1 MNLLMSKKLEIAS
14 AISFALFFIL
24 NFIDRSIG
32 NIFLLITLILC
43 IINYNIL
50 YRSIKSNIKLFV
62 SIILFTTYI
71 TLSGI
76 YHGAPMHELDNYY
89 RFLLLVP
96 LVVIT
101 LKERHLITIICS
113 CAIMALVF
121 ALYNNA
127 FFSMINYSSNSTP
140 LRYAGSS
147 NVCRCL

>member
-1 MNLLMSKKLEIAS
+1 MYYQLQH
-14 AISFALFFIL
+14 
-24 NFIDRSIG
+24 
-32 NIFLLITLILC
+32 
-43 IINYNIL
+43 L

-71 TLSGI
+71 ALSGI

-101 LKERHLITIICS
+101 LNERHLITIICS

-127 FFSMINYSSNSTP
+127 FFSMIKLFIKLNPIT
-140 LRYAGSS
+140 LCG
-147 NVCRCL
+147 

>member
-1 MNLLMSKKLEIAS
+1 MAIRQFYLHVILITLLGYSSQNKINLNNDSIYKFLKRYPIKMNLLMSKKLEIAS

-89 RFLLLVP
+89 RFY
-96 LVVIT
+96 
-101 LKERHLITIICS
+101 C
-113 CAIMALVF
+113 
-121 ALYNNA
+121 
-127 FFSMINYSSNSTP
+127 
-140 LRYAGSS
+140 
-147 NVCRCL
+147 